1 MLFTIDDGP
10 TMIDPKH
17 ITNQN
22 LFDLDYA
29 STERQASLKRLQAMP
44 RFVLTLHEIVALTL
58 LGMRYAQLL
67 LAYRLKKQPSKSA
80 TVGKG
85 TK

>member
-1 MLFTIDDGP
+1 
-10 TMIDPKH
+10 MIDPKH

-29 STERQASLKRLQAMP
+29 STERQASLKRLQAIP
-44 RFVLTLHEIVALTL
+44 RFVLTLQEIVALTL
-58 LGMRYAQLL
+58 LGMRYARLL
-67 LAYRLKKQPSKSA
+67 LACRLNKQQSKSV